1 MTTPKKDHNGLP
13 SKGLSRRDLI
23 RLGLKGGSIVV
34 VSLASPT
41 VFACV
46 RPSSFGS
53 VSSHSGP
60 NKPKEYTC
68 GWGPGNW
75 CDDRNKYEWNKTGC
89 VRTPYKSSYGQ
100 TVPATKH
107 RERFTGGYTDDL
119 LYSMR
124 YKSEFAKYC
133 AAAHLNAKSGKC
145 NVLTVSEIDNMWKA
159 CSVGGTYEVMAGIR
173 WNQADCLQ
181 YLKSTCNTA

>member
-1 MTTPKKDHNGLP
+1 MTSPINDQSGTSG
-13 SKGLSRRDLI
+13 KGLSRRELI

-60 NKPKEYTC
+60 NKPKDYTC

-89 VRTPYKSSYGQ
+89 VRTSYYQNGQ
-100 TVPATKH
+100 QVPATKH
-107 RERFTGGYTDDL
+107 KDRFSIGYTDDL
-119 LYSMR
+119 LYAMR
-124 YKSEFAKYC
+124 NRTEFAKYC
-133 AAAHLNAKSGKC
+133 SAAYLNAKSGKC
-145 NVLTVSEIDNMWKA
+145 NVMTDIEVKDMWY
-159 CSVGGTYEVMAGIR
+159 SVKNRGYYEPTAGIK
-173 WNQADCLQ
+173 WYESDCVV
-181 YLKSTCNTA
+181 YLKTTCNTA